1 MQNIINTKHY
11 QTYTFEGYDWS
22 EISDFLFPEANWQS
36 KEDDWEDRDNEKV
49 HAIKEKLKDLINDF
63 DMPGKAINLE
73 ENKAIIEGLH
83 MFLTKLIAHDMNYEV
98 PLWEGLNEIK
108 EPRVFLAYF
117 SVLLEYMW
125 I

>member
-1 MQNIINTKHY
+1 MFIFIHIIHSGKLTIHIGI
-11 QTYTFEGYDWS
+11 F
-22 EISDFLFPEANWQS
+22 I
-36 KEDDWEDRDNEKV
+36 V